1 MDASLKDRALASYPA
16 AVVRRFFEL
25 ELLDRC
31 FGLAAQAFVSMLP
44 LLIVVVSLFMGGKQD
59 LLATS
64 MNERFGLVGA
74 AELAVRALFQAPAEI
89 VTISWL
95 AVTMSLLSA
104 FALSRRLSRVYG
116 SIFGLPS
123 MARSEVW
130 RGLVWIG
137 LQLILFAAASQ
148 LRGVRRD
155 SGVILAAVAIVVL
168 LAVWF
173 LGDMAGLRLLVPSI
187 PRSVLVP
194 SAILTGVGRVGLA
207 AWGAIYMP
215 RSLSEQADQFGPI
228 GVTFALFTY
237 ILAGVFVY
245 TGGPLL
251 ASVWLRR
258 RSGERDEASSAEA
271 STPE

>member
-1 MDASLKDRALASYPA
+1 VDASLKDRALASYPA